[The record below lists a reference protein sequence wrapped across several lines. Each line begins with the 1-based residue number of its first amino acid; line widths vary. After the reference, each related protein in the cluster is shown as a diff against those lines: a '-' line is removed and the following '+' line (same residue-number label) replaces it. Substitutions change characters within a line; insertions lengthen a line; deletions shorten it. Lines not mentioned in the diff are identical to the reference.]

1 MEKSVIWC
9 DNVSAKELAYNSVFH
24 SRTKHIEIDLHFI
37 RDKVLV
43 GDLKILYVL
52 SAEQI
57 ADIMTKPLN
66 SPQFI
71 YLRTKLNVHLCP
83 LSLRGVVKKAHC
95 AELKREKK
103 PAVKIHQQCHVNNAE
118 SADSVKQQ

>member
-1 MEKSVIWC
+1 M
-9 DNVSAKELAYNSVFH
+9 FH

-37 RDKVLV
+37 RDKVLA
-43 GDLKILYVL
+43 GDLKILYVP

-83 LSLRGVVKKAHC
+83 LSLRGAVKKAHC
-95 AELKREKK
+95 AELRREKK
-103 PAVKIHQQCHVNNAE
+103 SEVKVSQQCHIDNVE
-118 SADSVKQQ
+118 SADSVMQQ